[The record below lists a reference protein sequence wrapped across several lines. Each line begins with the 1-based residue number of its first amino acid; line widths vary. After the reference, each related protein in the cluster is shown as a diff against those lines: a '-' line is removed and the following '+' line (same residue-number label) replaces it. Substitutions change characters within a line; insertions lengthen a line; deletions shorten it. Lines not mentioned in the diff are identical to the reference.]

1 MLEVTGIEK
10 RYRGRTILK
19 NVSFRANPGECIG
32 IVGGNGCGK
41 TTLLSVLAGIRKPD
55 RGSIR
60 IDGQEALGR
69 HRLLE
74 EKIAYVPQEN
84 PLIPELT
91 AFDNYRLWF
100 RGKRREM
107 KRDLEC
113 GVGHVLSVD
122 RFLKTQAGRLSGGEK
137 KRLSIAAALSGR
149 ADILILDEPGA
160 ALDLEA
166 KEQILT
172 YIRSYVKAG
181 GTVLLTSHE
190 MGEIGAC
197 TTLYV
202 LKDGVLVPTE
212 AGLSARELIQRF

>member
-19 NVSFRANPGECIG
+19 NVSFRANPRECIG

-41 TTLLSVLAGIRKPD
+41 TLLSILAGIRKPD

-107 KRDLEC
+107 ERDLEC
-113 GVGHVLSVD
+113 GVGHVLGVD